1 MNPAIP
7 LREYITNTRQHNF
20 YKRQHAVQTWD
31 IVHNVKET
39 FKGGVRVQMTV
50 PEALKKLDTFVD
62 PSDPDVDEP
71 NSIHAYQT
79 AERIRHK
86 YGGDQKEL
94 QVCGL
99 IHDLGK
105 ILFTTGIDPTFVV
118 GDTFVV
124 GCAFPDTIVYPETM
138 MGNPDAHHPVYG
150 TKMGVYDMGCGLDA
164 LELSYGHDE
173 YLYQML
179 VRNRDRHRLSERWM
193 RAIRYHSFYP
203 WHDKGSYMEFM
214 DDTDHELLKDVKE
227 LNDHDLYSNGEPFE
241 LNYKMKSYYEEL
253 LNDYFPIALE
263 W

>member
-1 MNPAIP
+1 MSPSQP
-7 LREYITNTRQHNF
+7 LREYHTNTPQYEF
-20 YKRQHAVQTWD
+20 YKRQHAVQTWES
-31 IVHNVKET
+31 VKKVKET
-39 FKGGVRVQMTV
+39 FKDGVRVQMTM

-86 YGGDQKEL
+86 YNGEEKEL

-105 ILFTTGIDPTFVV
+105 ILFTTGLDPTFVV

-124 GCAFPDTIVYPETM
+124 GCAFPNTIVYPKTM
-138 MGNPDAHHPVYG
+138 MGNTDAHHPVYG
-150 TKMGVYDMGCGLDA
+150 RKMGVYEAGCGLDA

-179 VRNRDRHRLSERWM
+179 VRNRDKHRLSERWM

-203 WHDKGSYMEFM
+203 WHDKGSYAEFM
-214 DDTDHELLKDVKE
+214 NEGDHEVLKDVKE
-227 LNDHDLYSNGEPFE
+227 LNDHDLYSKGEPFE
-241 LNYKMKSYYEEL
+241 LTYKMTSYYEGL
-253 LNDYFPIALE
+253 LNDYFPVALE

>member
-1 MNPAIP
+1 MSPSQP
-7 LREYITNTRQHNF
+7 LREYHTNTPQYEF
-20 YKRQHAVQTWD
+20 YKKQHAVQTWES
-31 IVHNVKET
+31 VKKVKET
-39 FKGGVRVQMTV
+39 FKDGVQVRMTMS
-50 PEALKKLDTFVD
+50 EALKKLDTFVD

-79 AERIRHK
+79 AERIRLK
-86 YGGDQKEL
+86 YDGKEKEL

-138 MGNPDAHHPVYG
+138 MGNEDAHHPIYS
-150 TKMGVYDMGCGLDA
+150 TKLGVYEAECGLDA

-203 WHDKGSYMEFM
+203 WHDKGSYSEFM
-214 DDTDHELLKDVKE
+214 NENDNGLLNDVKE
-227 LNDHDLYSNGEPFE
+227 LNDHDLYSKGEPFE
-241 LNYKMKSYYEEL
+241 LTYKMKSYYEDL
-253 LNDYFPIALE
+253 LNDYFPIHLE